1 MLCPACGNGIIDKG
15 PNNANIYIYI
25 YIYIYIL
32 VFMLHEVI
40 NLELKD
46 WFLKNKNMFGSKE

>member
-1 MLCPACGNGIIDKG
+1 MLCPACGYGIIDKG
-15 PNNANIYIYI
+15 PNNAN
-25 YIYIYIL
+25 IYIYIL